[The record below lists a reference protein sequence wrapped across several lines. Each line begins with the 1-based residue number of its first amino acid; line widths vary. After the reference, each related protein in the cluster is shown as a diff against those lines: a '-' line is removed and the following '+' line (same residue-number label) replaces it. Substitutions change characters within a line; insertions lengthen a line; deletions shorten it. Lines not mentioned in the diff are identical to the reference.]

1 LSDLFL
7 DRIDSAPVI
16 NSGIEMQLMQWIGLL
31 VDTLNEDIDE
41 IEGLFNLLSA
51 SSYTSTQIT
60 NMQTA
65 GTLTDGMLLY
75 DSTLNEYV
83 GRISGALVKFTT
95 TPYP

>member
-1 LSDLFL
+1 
-7 DRIDSAPVI
+7 
-16 NSGIEMQLMQWIGLL
+16 MQLMQWIGLL

-83 GRISGALVKFTT
+83 GRISGALVKLQRHLIHNTRSVI
-95 TPYP
+95 